1 MIDFGQL
8 PCIIYI
14 IAFLLTLVSL
24 KTDDSKKFKLM
35 FMSYWIVSILMLLVY
50 HALNA
55 GGGGC

>member
-1 MIDFGQL
+1 MIDFEQL

-24 KTDDSKKFKLM
+24 KTGDSKKFNLM

-50 HALNA
+50 HTFNEGAN
-55 GGGGC
+55 